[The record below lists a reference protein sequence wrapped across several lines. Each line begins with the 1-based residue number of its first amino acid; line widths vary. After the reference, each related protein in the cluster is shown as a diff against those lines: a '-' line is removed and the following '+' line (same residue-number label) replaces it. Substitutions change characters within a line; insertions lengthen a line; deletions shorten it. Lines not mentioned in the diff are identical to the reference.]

1 MTPRALL
8 LVGFLIASLTA
19 HAQPAAPR
27 PNIVF
32 ILADDLGYTDLACY
46 GSELYETPAIDR
58 LAKDGVRFTQNY
70 SACTVCSPTRACI
83 LTGKYPAR
91 LHITDWIPGLMPVN
105 PKLLVP
111 DWTKHLPLEEPT
123 IADTLRAAGY
133 ATACIGK
140 WHLGEEPFY
149 PDKHGFDV
157 NIAGTAAAAPTSYL
171 APWKI
176 ATLVPEGKEGEH
188 LTDRL
193 GDEAVKF
200 ITRSKDRPFFL
211 YLSHFA
217 VHTPIQGRADLVAKY
232 RKKLRPGLKQR
243 NPNYAALVEGMDQ
256 TVARVRKTLDDLNL
270 ADRTI
275 VIFTS
280 DNGGRVPTTSNLPLR
295 AGKGSAYEGGVRV
308 PLIVHWPGVTR
319 AGGTCE
325 TPTISADFYP
335 TLLEVAGAADRP
347 GHRADG
353 VSLAP
358 LLRQS
363 GALEPRA
370 LFWHYP
376 HHQHYQQGGAMPYGA
391 VRAGDFR
398 LIEFFDD
405 MHVELY
411 NLRED
416 VGEQHDLAAKMPEK
430 VNELRTRLHAWRDQ
444 VGAQMPVANPAY
456 DPTKPQYDPA
466 NPTGKKKKAE

>member
-1 MTPRALL
+1 MAPRILL
-8 LVGFLIASLTA
+8 LVSLLVSAIIAP
-19 HAQPAAPR
+19 AQPAAPR
-27 PNIVF
+27 HNIVF
-32 ILADDLGYTDLACY
+32 ILADDLGYADLACY
-46 GSELYETPAIDR
+46 GSEFYDTPALDR
-58 LAKDGVRFTQNY
+58 LARDGMRFTQNY

-91 LHITDWIPGLMPVN
+91 LHVTDWIPGLMPVN
-105 PKLLVP
+105 PRLLVP
-111 DWTKHLPLEEPT
+111 DWTKQLPLEEPT
-123 IADTLRAAGY
+123 IADALRAAGY

-140 WHLGEEPFY
+140 WHLGEAPFY
-149 PDKHGFDV
+149 PEKHGFDV
-157 NIAGTAAAAPTSYL
+157 NIAGTSAAAPTSYY

-176 ATLVPEGKEGEH
+176 ATLTEGKDGDH

-200 ITRSKDRPFFL
+200 ITQSKDRPFFL

-217 VHTPIQGRADLVAKY
+217 VHTPIQGRPDLVAKY

-256 TVARVRKTLDDLNL
+256 TVARVRQTLDDLKL

-280 DNGGRVPTTSNLPLR
+280 DNGGRIPTTSNLPLR

-319 AGGTCE
+319 PGSTSD
-325 TPTISADFYP
+325 TPTISADFFP
-335 TLLEVAGAADRP
+335 TLLDIAAVPDRP
-347 GHRADG
+347 GHKSDG
-353 VSLAP
+353 VSLTP

-363 GALEPRA
+363 APPESRD

-376 HHQHYQQGGAMPYGA
+376 HHQHYQQGGAMPFGA
-391 VRAGDFR
+391 IRSGDFR

-411 NLRED
+411 NLRDD
-416 VGEQHDLAAKMPEK
+416 VGEQKNLKAENPEK
-430 VNELRTRLHAWRDQ
+430 THELRQRLHAWRKD
-444 VGAQMPVANPAY
+444 VGAQMPTANPAY
-456 DPTKPQYDPA
+456 DATKPQYDPA
-466 NPTGKKKKAE
+466 NPTGKKKAE